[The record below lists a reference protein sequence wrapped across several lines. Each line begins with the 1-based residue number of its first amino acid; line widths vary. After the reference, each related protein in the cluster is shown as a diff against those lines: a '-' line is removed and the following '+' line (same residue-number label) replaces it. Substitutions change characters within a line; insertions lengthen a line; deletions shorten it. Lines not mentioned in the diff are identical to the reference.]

1 MPFRY
6 VLANLLAEFPE
17 ADGVIFLDDAG
28 EAIDFVSVEYPPFD
42 LQVLGAHLGIHL
54 RRLGSVTRAAA
65 LGTPVFLHIALDG
78 AHFFV
83 SRLPDDYCLAM
94 VQRASTSAAL
104 ARRALMRACSELRRE
119 VFA

>member
-6 VLANLLAEFPE
+6 VLANLLAELPE

-28 EAIDFVSVEYPPFD
+28 EAIDLVSIEYPPFD
-42 LQVLGAHLGIHL
+42 LRILGAYLGIHL
-54 RRLGSVTRAAA
+54 RQLGGVTRAAA
-65 LGTPVFLHIALDG
+65 LGTADFLHIALEE

-94 VQRASTSAAL
+94 V
-104 ARRALMRACSELRRE
+104 
-119 VFA
+119 